1 MLVKTF
7 IGYDLEQ
14 VIQDSNIFV
23 LALEKGQFVSTQF
36 NPLLEGVTRT
46 RDKTLSSEREH
57 EEETMTNLYRYVA
70 MVYYL
75 DESELERKK
84 EREHLSS

>member
-36 NPLLEGVTRT
+36 NPLLEGVSRT
-46 RDKTLSSEREH
+46 RERNELRTT
-57 EEETMTNLYRYVA
+57 ETETMTNKYRYVA

>member
-1 MLVKTF
+1 MLIKTF
-7 IGYDLEQ
+7 IGYDLAD
-14 VIQDSNIFV
+14 VVQDSNVFV
-23 LALEKGQFVSTQF
+23 LSLDKGQFVSTQF

-46 RDKTLSSEREH
+46 RDRNELRTH
-57 EEETMTNLYRYVA
+57 EEERMTNLYKYVA